1 MTDSGKARIWEELA
15 KLESMRLP
23 HVLVTLTGVDGS
35 APQDAGARMLVTP
48 DSRVTGTVGGGKV
61 EAAALKHA
69 QALLQGTHDAT
80 DEVEWNLQQDIGMTC
95 GGRVRMFFHARFVR
109 TWTVAIFGA
118 GHIAQELIRVL
129 LPLKLNL
136 HCSDPR
142 PEWTGKLPSAP
153 HLRVNTTSAMAG
165 IVDALP
171 SGTSVVCMSQGHATD
186 LPILQR
192 AFERDCFPFIGC
204 IGSDVKAKKLKKEL
218 IEHGISEAKTHSL
231 HCPVGLPIGN
241 NDPCEIAISI
251 AAQLLKE
258 R

>member
-1 MTDSGKARIWEELA
+1 
-15 KLESMRLP
+15 
-23 HVLVTLTGVDGS
+23 
-35 APQDAGARMLVTP
+35 
-48 DSRVTGTVGGGKV
+48 
-61 EAAALKHA
+61 
-69 QALLQGTHDAT
+69 
-80 DEVEWNLQQDIGMTC
+80 
-95 GGRVRMFFHARFVR
+95 
-109 TWTVAIFGA
+109 
-118 GHIAQELIRVL
+118 
-129 LPLKLNL
+129 
-136 HCSDPR
+136 
-142 PEWTGKLPSAP
+142 
-153 HLRVNTTSAMAG
+153 
-165 IVDALP
+165 
-171 SGTSVVCMSQGHATD
+171 VCMSQGHATD